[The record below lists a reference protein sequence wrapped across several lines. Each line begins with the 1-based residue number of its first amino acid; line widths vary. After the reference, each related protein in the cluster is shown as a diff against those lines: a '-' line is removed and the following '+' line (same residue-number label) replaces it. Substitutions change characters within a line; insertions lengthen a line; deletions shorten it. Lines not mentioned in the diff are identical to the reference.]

1 MSKGMEYQRR
11 IQEAL
16 AQFEAAVVRR
26 EKKKMLESGVP
37 LQQEVDRARD
47 QVLQEVAKVV
57 TEERMT
63 RERD

>member
-11 IQEAL
+11 IQDAL

-26 EKKKMLESGVP
+26 ENKKMLESAVP

-47 QVLQEVAKVV
+47 QLLQEVARVV
-57 TEERMT
+57 TEQRMA
-63 RERD
+63 REGS

>member
-1 MSKGMEYQRR
+1 MSKGMESQRR

-26 EKKKMLESGVP
+26 ENKRMLESEVP

-47 QVLQEVAKVV
+47 QLLKVVAQVV
-57 TEERMT
+57 TEQRLATGES
-63 RERD
+63 